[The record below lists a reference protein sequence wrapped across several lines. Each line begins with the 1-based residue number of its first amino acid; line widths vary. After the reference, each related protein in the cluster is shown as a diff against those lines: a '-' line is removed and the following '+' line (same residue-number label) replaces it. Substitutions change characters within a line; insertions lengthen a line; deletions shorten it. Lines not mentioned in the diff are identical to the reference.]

1 MLEAGRTNL
10 VAQSGAPVD
19 QTITVAAVSH
29 VLTFYG
35 AGTITL
41 SGVHSATLVGT
52 GAFPARTALFFTPDE
67 GSLTLTF
74 SGDVTAPQL
83 EAGAVASSYI
93 PTGASATPRAEDV
106 ATVNLGTWFNSSQ
119 GTLVFNGTLDS
130 AAANDRIIEIDTG
143 ATSSRLSL
151 LWNTVLGK
159 PQFQVWDGGVLQA
172 AIAPSGNAIS
182 LGSHF
187 RVAIAF
193 AANDF
198 VVSLNGG
205 SVASDTAGT
214 MPAGLT
220 TLRIGRSLG
229 RAQGLMVAEGVT
241 CYPTR
246 LSDAEVVALST

>member
-1 MLEAGRTNL
+1 

-93 PTGASATPRAEDV
+93 PT
-106 ATVNLGTWFNSSQ
+106 
-119 GTLVFNGTLDS
+119 
-130 AAANDRIIEIDTG
+130 
-143 ATSSRLSL
+143 
-151 LWNTVLGK
+151 
-159 PQFQVWDGGVLQA
+159 
-172 AIAPSGNAIS
+172 
-182 LGSHF
+182 
-187 RVAIAF
+187 
-193 AANDF
+193 
-198 VVSLNGG
+198 
-205 SVASDTAGT
+205 
-214 MPAGLT
+214 
-220 TLRIGRSLG
+220 
-229 RAQGLMVAEGVT
+229 
-241 CYPTR
+241 
-246 LSDAEVVALST
+246 